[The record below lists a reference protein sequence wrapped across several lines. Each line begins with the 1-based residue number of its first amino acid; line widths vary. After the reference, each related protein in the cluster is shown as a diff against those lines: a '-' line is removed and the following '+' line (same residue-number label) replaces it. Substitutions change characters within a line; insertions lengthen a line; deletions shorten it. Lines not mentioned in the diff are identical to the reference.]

1 MKKTG
6 ILLAVF
12 FAAASLFSQ
21 SPHAFKYQAVARDI
35 NGDLLM
41 NQNVS
46 FRISILQG
54 GASGAAVFV
63 ETHSTTTNDF
73 GLAGLE
79 IGRGTIVSGDFN
91 AIDWGAD
98 SHFLQVEMDET
109 GGTNYQLMGTSELLS
124 VPYSLYSAS
133 TPPDND
139 WIVSGSNMYSA
150 VSGNIGIGTTIP
162 DTDLHLYSNADFQG
176 LTLQTS
182 DNTFSQGIRF
192 RNTGSNY
199 TWHIYRK
206 NAGSNM
212 ADLVIANGASSDI
225 STLTDIISF
234 KNGGKIGIGTSD
246 PARELSVIGRV
257 RGANAA
263 DESEYT
269 ELFHD
274 GSNSLLNWAG
284 DGNLEFRYN
293 NSALA
298 AVYQS
303 GNFHIN
309 ADKAYMIGDYSILHN
324 EGYANI
330 FTGAQAGLNNT
341 GSYATFIGAN
351 SGASGNTGN
360 YNTFIGSRSGQ
371 MNSSGTDNT
380 FLGVDAGRYNTTGQY
395 NTLLGSAAGRG
406 TTGGTGNVLI
416 GYYAGKSIDNGSNNV
431 MIGYY
436 AGSETANQSGNV
448 FIGDMAGSNEAG
460 SNRLYIENSDSSS
473 PLIWG
478 DFNSDLVNINGKLG
492 IGTSSPEQDLSVI
505 GVVRGANSSDE
516 SEYVEMS
523 HNGNNGYLNWNGDGN
538 FDIRFNDTT
547 LAMVSRGDTSF
558 YVPRAN
564 NDYGSGKSGVY
575 GYRHGGSSAA
585 NGGNAWNE
593 TGIDAAMKGYSYF
606 GNNFT
611 AGIAG
616 YSNLNFAKSAA
627 VIGAKNDATVKG
639 FLAYQ
644 DDSNK
649 EWAGYFDGDV
659 KVTGTIEGDASGLT
673 NIPGDNDWTV
683 SGNTMY
689 SGVTGN
695 VGVGTTSPDQKL
707 SVVGR
712 VRSANAA
719 DETEYAEIYHNG
731 NQAFLNWAGDGNFD
745 IRNNNYTLATVS
757 SGDVG
762 IYIPRNHNGL
772 SVGNSCLY
780 AYRTGYSGGDSWS
793 AATIDAAIKAYCEN
807 GNWYTAGIAGY
818 NNLYGPRTAAIMG
831 AKNDGTVRGY
841 LVYKDEGY
849 VTWAGFFDGNIK
861 VTGTITGNGSGLT
874 NIPDDDDWTVSG
886 NNMYSAVSGNVGIGT
901 TSPETDLTIYS
912 NANNEGLTLQTS
924 SNQYNQGIRF
934 RNGGGPY
941 TWHIYKKDQGNDNAD
956 LIFASGPNSLV
967 SSLTNR
973 VAFRYNGRVGIGTIT
988 PGQQLSVIGYIRAAN
1003 ASNEA
1008 EYSEIYHTGSN
1019 AILNWAGDGDFN
1031 IQYNNNTI
1039 ATISN
1044 NNNRLYVERPQGDY
1058 GANKSCIYGSRGGG
1072 TQAANGGTSW
1082 SATGV
1087 DAAIKGYSVYGN
1099 NYSAGVAGYSALT
1112 FPGSAGVVGA
1122 SNSGSPRGCLGY
1134 YDGSMAWAGFFEGF
1148 VKVTGNTTISGNLGI
1163 GTATPVRPLSV
1174 VGNIRGASDATETK
1188 YLEFSHGGSNA
1199 YINWAGGGNLDI
1211 RYNNTTLATIDQSG
1225 TLNVSGGLYVA
1236 TLPFGDKKNIQWDD
1250 VTGQF
1255 YYDNSSRRYKENIG
1269 VIGDDF
1275 SKLLTVTPKTYT
1287 RPGNPGVWEIGYIA
1301 EEFDAAGLDKLVWY
1315 DENGQPEGI
1324 NYDKIVLYTNENVK
1338 LLKEQVRMLENENQR
1353 LNETLEEMKRR
1364 LSTLENRLEP

>member
-1 MKKTG
+1 MKTTG
-6 ILLAVF
+6 FLLVVF
-12 FAAASLFSQ
+12 FLTTSLFSQ
-21 SPHAFKYQAVARDI
+21 SPQAFKYQAVARDI
-35 NGDLLM
+35 NGDLLT

-46 FRISILQG
+46 FRVSILQG
-54 GASGAAVFV
+54 SPSGTAVYV
-63 ETHSTTTNDF
+63 ETHSTTTNDY
-73 GLAGLE
+73 GLTGLE
-79 IGRGTIVSGDFN
+79 IGRGTLVSGVFSN
-91 AIDWGAD
+91 INWETG

-109 GGTNYQLMGTSELLS
+109 GGTNYQLTGTSELLS

-133 TPPDND
+133 APPDND
-139 WIVSGSNMYSA
+139 WTVSGTKMYSA
-150 VSGNIGIGTTIP
+150 VTGNVGIGTSTP
-162 DTDLHLYSNADFQG
+162 ETDLNIYSDADYQG
-176 LTLQTS
+176 LTLQTG
-182 DNTFSQGIRF
+182 DNTFSQGLRF
-192 RNTGSNY
+192 RNSGGAYS
-199 TWHIYRK
+199 WHLYRK
-206 NAGSNM
+206 NAGSNT
-212 ADLVIANGASSDI
+212 ADLVFANGSSTDI
-225 STLTDIISF
+225 TTLTDRITF
-234 KNGGKIGIGTSD
+234 KNGGKVGIGTST
-246 PARELSVIGRV
+246 PAQQLSVIGRV
-257 RGANAA
+257 RAA
-263 DESEYT
+263 SATDET
-269 ELFHD
+269 EHAEIFHD
-274 GSNSLLNWAG
+274 GSNSFLNWAG

-298 AVYQS
+298 SVYQS

-330 FTGAQAGLNNT
+330 FAGAQAGLNNT
-341 GSYATFIGAN
+341 GGYATFIGAN
-351 SGASGNTGN
+351 SGASGNSGN

-371 MNSSGTDNT
+371 MNSTGTDNT

-406 TTGGTGNVLI
+406 TTGGTGNVLV
-416 GYYAGKSIDNGSNNV
+416 GYFAGKSNDTGNHNV

-436 AGSETANQSGNV
+436 SGSETANQSGNV

-460 SNRLYIENSDSSS
+460 SDRLYIENSNSSS

-505 GVVRGANSSDE
+505 GVVRGANSADE

-538 FDIRFNDTT
+538 FDIRCSDTT
-547 LAMVSRGDTSF
+547 LAMVSRGDTSL

-564 NDYGSGKSGVY
+564 NDYGSGKSGIF
-575 GYRHGGSSAA
+575 GYRYGGSQIA
-585 NGGNAWNE
+585 NGGSAWNE
-593 TGIDAAMKGYSYF
+593 TGIDAAVKGYSNY
-606 GNNFT
+606 GNNYS

-616 YSNLNFAKSAA
+616 YSNLDFAKSAA
-627 VIGAKNDATVKG
+627 IVGAKNDATVKG
-639 FLAYQ
+639 FLAYK

-649 EWAGYFDGDV
+649 EWAGYFDGDI
-659 KVTGTIEGDASGLT
+659 KFTGVISGDGSGLT

-683 SGNTMY
+683 SGNNIY
-689 SGVTGN
+689 SSLTGN
-695 VGVGTTSPDQKL
+695 VGIGTTSPDQKL
-707 SVVGR
+707 SVIGR
-712 VRSANAA
+712 VRAANAA

-731 NQAFLNWAGDGNFD
+731 NLAFLNWAGDGNFD

-757 SGDVG
+757 SGDVTL
-762 IYIPRNHNGL
+762 YIPRVHNGL
-772 SVGNSCLY
+772 STGNSCLY

-793 AATIDAAIKAYCEN
+793 ATAIDAGIKAYCEN
-807 GNWYTAGIAGY
+807 GNWYTAGIAGF

-841 LVYKDEGY
+841 LAYKDEGY
-849 VTWAGFFDGNIK
+849 VTWAGYFDGNIK

-874 NIPDDDDWTVSG
+874 NVPDDNDWTISG

-967 SSLTNR
+967 SSMTNR
-973 VAFRYNGRVGIGTIT
+973 VAFRYNGKVGIGTIT
-988 PGQQLSVIGYIRAAN
+988 PAQQLSVIGYVRAAN
-1003 ASNEA
+1003 AANEA

-1019 AILNWAGDGDFN
+1019 AILNWAGDGDLN
-1031 IQYNNNTI
+1031 IQYNNNTM
-1039 ATISN
+1039 ATISTG
-1044 NNNRLYVERPQGDY
+1044 NNRLYLSRPASDF
-1058 GANKSCIYGSRGGG
+1058 GANKTCLYGYRYGG

-1082 SATGV
+1082 NVTGI
-1087 DAAIKGYSVYGN
+1087 DAAIKGHCENGN
-1099 NYSAGVAGYSALT
+1099 NYTAGVAGYSYLD
-1112 FPGSAGVVGA
+1112 FPESAGVVGA
-1122 SNSGSPRGCLGY
+1122 ISGGAARGFLAYRDATNTVWSGY
-1134 YDGSMAWAGFFEGF
+1134 FFGN

-1163 GTATPVRPLSV
+1163 GTASPVRPLSV
-1174 VGNIRGASDATETK
+1174 VGIIRGASDAGETK

-1199 YINWAGGGNLDI
+1199 YINWAGAGNLDF
-1211 RYNNTTLATIDQSG
+1211 RYNNTTLATLDQSG
-1225 TLNVSGGLYVA
+1225 NLNVSGGLYVH
-1236 TLPFGDKKNIQWDD
+1236 TMPLGDKKNVQWDD

-1255 YYDNSSRRYKENIG
+1255 YYDNSSIRFKENICA
-1269 VIGDDF
+1269 IEDDF
-1275 SKLLTVTPKTYT
+1275 ARLLTVTPKTYT
-1287 RPGNPGVWEIGYIA
+1287 RPGNPDVWEIGYIA

-1315 DENGQPEGI
+1315 DDSGQPEGI

-1338 LLKEQVRMLENENQR
+1338 ALAEENQALKDKLAEMESR
-1353 LNETLEEMKRR
+1353 LQILEQESAR
-1364 LSTLENRLEP
+1364 